1 MELSKE
7 QKKSIIEP
15 LWLAMAQRVFSLE
28 LNQDTTRAGGDE
40 KVADDMTPEIEKQR
54 KHRDFL
60 EQKLAEIG

>member
-7 QKKSIIEP
+7 QKQAIIERC
-15 LWLAMAQRVFSLE
+15 WSQMAERVFALE

-40 KVADDMTPEIEKQR
+40 KTADEMTPEIEKQR

-60 EQKLAEIG
+60 EQKLAELG